1 MDSHHANKLQTLK
14 QKPEKIPL
22 EDQFREIDLA
32 LESVRRQHKP
42 TVATRRFD
50 YDSVEDKEKYDPEM
64 ERRRMMLDE
73 SINNLT
79 LKETMPKI
87 QIHINRLTKEYEEL
101 LVEYK
106 KLRDDVKSDQDL
118 LKNADTRIHE
128 IFAKRAMY
136 EDIKQ
141 SLFKEVKKLVVEN
154 KKMKEKYD
162 ERMEKARNNF
172 KEITEYLQ
180 SQLDTER
187 NLLGETNKVLR
198 GLENKFRE
206 TVYQLELSE
215 DQKKLLVE
223 ELKKSRDQF
232 RTLLFDTV
240 HKDLLVKKL

>member
-1 MDSHHANKLQTLK
+1 MDAIQLQTLK
-14 QKPEKIPL
+14 QKPEKVPL

-42 TVATRRFD
+42 TVMTRRFD
-50 YDSVEDKEKYDPEM
+50 QDSVEDKEKYDPEM

-73 SINNLT
+73 SINKLT

-87 QIHINRLTKEYEEL
+87 QIHIDRLTKEYENL

-106 KLRDDVKSDQDL
+106 KLRDNVKCDQDM

-128 IFAKRAMY
+128 NFAKRAMY

-154 KKMKEKYD
+154 KNMKDKYD
-162 ERMEKARNNF
+162 ERMERARNNY

-206 TVYQLELSE
+206 TVYQLEMSE

-223 ELKKSRDQF
+223 ELKKCRDQF
-232 RTLLFDTV
+232 RTLLFNSV
-240 HKDLLVKKL
+240 HKELKAKN